1 MGTTAKLGSTE
12 LANGV
17 NGTTFANDA
26 FLRVESAL
34 CLKALDMGL
43 NTPPGSP
50 AKGDTYILG
59 ASPTGAW
66 SGQANK
72 VAVYNGVSWIFV
84 TRDASMIAYVN
95 DEKIRYAF
103 DSNES
108 LWYPLQPIWTTTEHW
123 TGRYKDGSR
132 IWSKSVDFGA
142 LPNATT
148 KSVAHGVTGMIM
160 SYLKAPT
167 FEGSAS
173 NGTVAWPMPIVT
185 TAFIILD
192 VSIDAT
198 NIVIASGTNLSSFS
212 AFIRL
217 EYCKT

>member
-1 MGTTAKLGSTE
+1 MGTTAKLGATE

-66 SGQANK
+66 ASQANK
-72 VAVYNGVSWIFV
+72 IAVYNGTSWIFV

-123 TGRYKDGSR
+123 TGRYKDGSK

-173 NGTVAWPMPIVT
+173 NGT
-185 TAFIILD
+185 TAFPLHFILTTLQISD
-192 VSIDAT
+192 ISIDAT
-198 NIVIASGTNLSSFS
+198 NINIGSGSNLSTLS
-212 AFIRL
+212 AFIRIQ
-217 EYCKT
+217 YCKT